1 MNKQFKQKYKTILE
15 SKIANLQESAPPPR
29 RGGWGRF
36 GQLLV
41 RNPAFGQGFRDLD
54 DLRQFVIL
62 RRLNRMEGRSHIF
75 VFRNS
80 DPPSI
85 SKLNQDYPQF
95 GGSIKQ
101 LIITEDGAH
110 LIPFGHNPIQYYYL
124 PGPVGATPIPL
135 PDWFNPHIHE
145 VPGHTPWI
153 NPNGTV
159 NEDFK
164 FPVFLPPLLTPL
176 IPILFDEPASANPNS
191 SPANPYSPY
200 EVPQGLPQ
208 LPPNLLP
215 IDPNDPWINDQVYGG

>member
-80 DPPSI
+80 DPSSI

-124 PGPVGATPIPL
+124 PGPVGATPIML
-135 PDWFNPHIHE
+135 PDWFNPHIHQ

-176 IPILFDEPASANPNS
+176 VPILFTPDDASADPYGTFPGNVQPPNA
-191 SPANPYSPY
+191 P
-200 EVPQGLPQ
+200 LPQ

-215 IDPNDPWINDQVYGG
+215 IDPNDPQLNPGLFGG